1 MSSNEEKLRSDAEV
15 KLAKGR
21 AIVGKKAPYIV
32 KTVYAFIP
40 MMVPELKTMGVSKG
54 FVLIVDPVWLLSLED
69 KHVAAALFHEAMH
82 VVREHLP
89 RIEKLPDKDMANAA
103 GDLVINPEMRDAGW
117 ELPHG
122 IFPEDYGFPTGLILE
137 EYYKLLEQRKKQQQQ
152 QQSKSGGGG
161 KGKPQQKQQ
170 DGQGTGGQQGG
181 GQKSQKD
188 QQQQP
193 NGANAQGGQ
202 QQGQGQPQQG
212 GSGGKQGQQ
221 QQPGAGNQNAAQG
234 QGQSQGQGQG
244 GGGGDPNLPNG
255 TSPGIGSGC
264 CGGIAGR
271 QVSPL
276 EQQLNEEN
284 GRSEIEQ
291 KRIVKQTLEDI
302 KQHAAQHGRGSVP
315 GSLLQAIDV
324 AEKKSTIRWQAK
336 LMHWLKKCFGALEA
350 GGMDYSLAQL
360 SKQSYALGF
369 PRPGLV
375 QFQPEVA
382 FVLDTSAS
390 MGTEQIVE
398 ALIESIGIMMALG
411 IDTVWFIQADTR
423 VATKPKRVRLR
434 DLKGRVKIHGR
445 GGTNFDHALRTVEK
459 LKPKPDLCV
468 YFTDGD
474 GHVSYKPKGMEVVW
488 CVVRNHWN
496 QKPPCNWGHTVII
509 AEEAKQNV
517 RLPRPA
523 TR

>member
-1 MSSNEEKLRSDAEV
+1 MSIDDKLRSNAEV

-32 KTVYAFIP
+32 KTVYAFVP
-40 MMVPELKTMGVSKG
+40 LMVPDLRTMGVSKG
-54 FVLIVDPVWLLSLED
+54 LVLIVDPVWLLGLED

-103 GDLVINPEMRDAGW
+103 ADLVINPEMRAAGW

-122 IFPEDYGFPTGLILE
+122 IFPEDYGFPEGLILE
-137 EYYKLLEQRKKQQQQ
+137 EYYKLLDQRRKQQQQ
-152 QQSKSGGGG
+152 QQQQPSGGGGG

-170 DGQGTGGQQGG
+170 DGQGSGGQGG
-181 GQKSQKD
+181 GVGKQPGQS
-188 QQQQP
+188 QQP
-193 NGANAQGGQ
+193 QGTG
-202 QQGQGQPQQG
+202 GKNPQQG
-212 GSGGKQGQQ
+212 
-221 QQPGAGNQNAAQG
+221 QG
-234 QGQSQGQGQG
+234 QGQSQSQGQDGSG
-244 GGGGDPNLPNG
+244 GHPHLPNG
-255 TSPGIGSGC
+255 TSPGIAAGC

-276 EQQLNEEN
+276 EQKFNEEN
-284 GRSEIEQ
+284 GRSELEQ

-302 KQHAAQHGRGSVP
+302 KQHAAQYGRGSVP

-324 AEKKSTIRWQAK
+324 AEKKSTIRWQSK
-336 LMHWLKKCFGALEA
+336 LMHWLKKCFGALES
-350 GGMDYSLAQL
+350 GGMDYSLAQPAK
-360 SKQSYALGF
+360 SSYALGF

-375 QFQPEVA
+375 QYQPEVA
-382 FVLDTSAS
+382 FILDTSAS
-390 MGTEQIVE
+390 MGTEQIIE
-398 ALIESIGIMMALG
+398 ALSESIGIMMALS
-411 IDTVWFIQADTR
+411 IDAVWFVQADTR
-423 VATKPKRVRLR
+423 VTTQPKRVRLR
-434 DLKGRVKIHGR
+434 ELKGRVKIHGR

-459 LKPKPDLCV
+459 LRPKPDLCI

-496 QKPPCNWGHTVII
+496 QKPPCDWGHTVII
-509 AEEAKQNV
+509 AQETPSPEGVTTQ
-517 RLPRPA
+517 RGW
-523 TR
+523 